1 MQKVIIGREYPDI
14 ITEYVKNSKQSI
26 KILIYDWRWYETEI
40 GSRVQVFNNELM
52 RASNRGVDISVLVNN
67 NFVLSFLKDTKI
79 NAKRVNTSKVMH
91 VKMVIIDEKYLLI
104 GSHNLTKNAFELN
117 HEISILLDDPES
129 ISKCNTFFENLC
141 RL

>member
-1 MQKVIIGREYPDI
+1 
-14 ITEYVKNSKQSI
+14 
-26 KILIYDWRWYETEI
+26 
-40 GSRVQVFNNELM
+40 M